1 MGFVQGIGDSMTRQE
16 LRDQIRMTTL
26 LESNNVSDTELN
38 NLIDAGLHWVDLWYP
53 WPVSIVELSTDGS
66 SPAFA
71 EPFHWILVH
80 WAAAKLYERE
90 EYFDVAQHQ
99 MNEAINLVRHMAE
112 YYTKGRAQ

>member
-1 MGFVQGIGDSMTRQE
+1 MGFVQGIGDSLTRQE
-16 LRDQIRMTTL
+16 LREQIRMTTL

-38 NLIDAGLHWVDLWYP
+38 NLINTGLHWVNSWYP

-90 EYFDVAQHQ
+90 EYFDVAQQQ
-99 MNEAINLVRHMAE
+99 MNEAIAQVRQMVK
-112 YYTKGRAQ
+112 YYTGGRS